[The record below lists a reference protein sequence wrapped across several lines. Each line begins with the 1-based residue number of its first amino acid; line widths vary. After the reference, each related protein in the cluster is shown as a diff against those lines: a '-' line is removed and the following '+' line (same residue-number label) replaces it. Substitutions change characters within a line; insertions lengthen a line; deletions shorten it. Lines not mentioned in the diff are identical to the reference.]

1 MELNAYDPY
10 IQAEE
15 VARRIVPDSS
25 VNLSRTLPAVK
36 IQVVYNFFLD
46 NGRSTLK
53 GKTLQPRVIHGRDF
67 QRMTV
72 AMESMGLHSG
82 SKQVI

>member
-1 MELNAYDPY
+1 MILTYK
-10 IQAEE
+10 QKK
-15 VARRIVPDSS
+15 RPDALFPTLQ

-36 IQVVYNFFLD
+36 IQAVYNFFLD
-46 NGRSTLK
+46 NGWSTLK